1 MKTSSF
7 RYWVVASATALLICA
22 FAFSITGAFDI
33 PSYSG
38 PVTDEA
44 GTLSRSAREEITRRI
59 TDYRNASG
67 NEIGVLIVRSL
78 DGGDIGN
85 VAHDVFKK
93 WGIGKA
99 KQDNGVLFLIAIEDR
114 KARVEVGY
122 GLESDLT
129 DIECGRLVSRK
140 SPMADHFRNRDYDG
154 GVAAVVDGI
163 IVAIGGEYK
172 PKGSDGDEKVKTGF
186 PFILVFIVIMIILS
200 AIRRRRRGLMGRGG
214 DWWMGGMGGL
224 GGLGGFGGG
233 RGGGGGGF
241 SFGGGSSGG
250 GGASGGW

>member
-1 MKTSSF
+1 MKTSRLRS
-7 RYWVVASATALLICA
+7 WVVAVATTLLICA
-22 FAFSITGAFDI
+22 VAFGVAGAFDI
-33 PSYSG
+33 PGYSG
-38 PVTDEA
+38 PVNDVA
-44 GTLSRSAREEITRRI
+44 GVLSRSAREEITRKI
-59 TDYRNASG
+59 TDYKNASG
-67 NEIGVLIVRSL
+67 NEVGVLIVKSL
-78 DGGDIGN
+78 DGDDIGN

-99 KQDNGVLFLIAIEDR
+99 KQDNGVLFLVAVEDR

-122 GLESDLT
+122 GLEGDLT

-140 SPMADHFRNRDYDG
+140 SPMADHFRKRDYDG

-172 PKGSDGDEKVKTGF
+172 PKGADDDEKVKTGF
-186 PFILVFIVIMIILS
+186 PFILVFIVIMIALS
-200 AIRRRRRGLMGRGG
+200 AIRRRRRGLLGGGGWWMGG
-214 DWWMGGMGGL
+214 MGGMGGL
-224 GGLGGFGGG
+224 GGLGGG
-233 RGGGGGGF
+233 RSGGGGGF

>member
-1 MKTSSF
+1 MRTNKARS
-7 RYWVVASATALLICA
+7 WAAA
-22 FAFSITGAFDI
+22 FAAALVLCTFAAGLAGAFDI

-38 PVTDEA
+38 PVNDAA
-44 GTLSRSAREEITRRI
+44 GVLSQSAREEITRKI
-59 TDYRNASG
+59 TDYKNASG
-67 NEIGVLIVRSL
+67 NEVGVLIIKSL
-78 DGGDIGN
+78 DGDDIGN

-93 WGIGKA
+93 WGIGKE
-99 KQDNGVLFLIAIEDR
+99 KQDNGVLFLVAVEDR

-122 GLESDLT
+122 GLEGDLT
-129 DIECGRLVSRK
+129 DIECGRLVSRR
-140 SPMADHFRNRDYDG
+140 SPMADHFRKRDYDG

-172 PKGSDGDEKVKTGF
+172 PKGSDDEEKVKTGF

-200 AIRRRRRGLMGRGG
+200 AIRRRRSGLMGRGG
-214 DWWMGGMGGL
+214 GWWMGGMGGMGGL
-224 GGLGGFGGG
+224 GGLGGG
-233 RGGGGGGF
+233 RGGGGGF